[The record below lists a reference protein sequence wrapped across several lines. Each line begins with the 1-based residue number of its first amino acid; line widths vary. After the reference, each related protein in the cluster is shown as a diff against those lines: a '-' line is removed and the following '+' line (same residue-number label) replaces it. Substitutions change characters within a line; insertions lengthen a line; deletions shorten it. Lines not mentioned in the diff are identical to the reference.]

1 MNSLATFR
9 PLRPFITPSPASTRD
24 FIGSKRLL
32 LLSLHYLTA
41 MVLSRRQFTCLLLLL
56 ALSGQA
62 ARAQAQGLATLRG
75 VVADSVSAQPVAG
88 VSVGL
93 EGQPGGT
100 ATDALGNF
108 RLDGVAPGSYT
119 LRVGALGYRARRLLL
134 TLLPGETR
142 RLTVAVAAVTLNLS
156 EVTVSQ
162 PRDPNQS
169 LAAISHI
176 DQVLRPVN
184 SAQDLLRLVPGLF
197 IAQHAGGGKAEQIFL
212 RGFDCDHGTDFAV
225 SIDGLPVNMVSHGH
239 GQGYADF
246 HFVIPETVEQL
257 KVYKGPYTARFGD
270 FATAGAGEF
279 LTKTRLDKSQVK
291 VEVGQFDTYRGLVM
305 LDLLGNDKRHLLSRK
320 PESAY
325 VAAEYLYTNAY
336 FDQPQ
341 HFKRFNGLAKYT
353 GLLTDKTSLT
363 LLGSHF
369 TSNWNASGQI
379 PERGVREGIISR
391 YGSIDPSE
399 GGRTDR
405 TNASAILTTALP
417 HDAVLRQQAYYSR
430 YNFGLFSNFTFFL
443 NNPVEG
449 DEIYQTDHRDIYGY
463 TGTYDRDTQLG
474 ARTLH
479 TTLGI
484 GTRIDATDVSLLNAV
499 RRVVA
504 DTTISGRVNE
514 QNINAY
520 LDETLTLTE
529 RLTVNAA
536 LRADV
541 FRFRYRDQRDASDAV
556 SGRATAARVSPKLNL
571 YYQLTPNAQV
581 FVRSG
586 LGFHSN
592 DARGVV
598 RGTTGDNVLPRAI
611 GYEVGSTFKPVP
623 SLVVNVAAWALHLED
638 ELVYIGDE
646 GITESTGPTRRVG
659 LDVAA
664 RYQLTP
670 RLFADLDLNY
680 NRGRQ
685 VQAPEGANYI
695 PLAPSFTSIGGLTYK
710 APGGLNGSLRYRY
723 IDDRPANDDGSITAQ
738 GYFLLDAVLNYTTKR
753 FQIGATVE
761 NLLNVEWNQ
770 AQFATESRLRTEPA
784 GTSVDELHFTPGTP
798 FYAKLNASVFF

>member
-1 MNSLATFR
+1 MKNVSLNRALPAPAGIWVSALPARFR
-9 PLRPFITPSPASTRD
+9 FA
-24 FIGSKRLL
+24 FRLL
-32 LLSLHYLTA
+32 GIIGLSLLG
-41 MVLSRRQFTCLLLLL
+41 FPLL
-56 ALSGQA
+56 AQNTASI
-62 ARAQAQGLATLRG
+62 RG
-75 VVADSVSAQPVAG
+75 IVADSVSGQPLSG
-88 VSVGL
+88 VGVRL
-93 EGQPGGT
+93 LGQPGGT
-100 ATDALGNF
+100 ASDALGGF
-108 RLDGVAPGSYT
+108 RFGSLPAGTYT
-119 LRVGALGYRARRLLL
+119 VQAAALGYGARPLVVVLKA
-134 TLLPGETR
+134 GETR
-142 RLTVAVAAVTLNLS
+142 TVTLRLPAVALNLS

-162 PRDPNQS
+162 PRDVNQS

-184 SAQDLLRLVPGLF
+184 SAQDLLQLVPGLF

-212 RGFDCDHGTDFAV
+212 RGFDVDHGTDFAV

-291 VEVGQFDTYRGLVM
+291 VEVGQFDTYRGVVL
-305 LDLLGNDKRHLLSRK
+305 LDLLGNDQRHLLSKK

-341 HFKRFNGLAKYT
+341 NFKRFNALAKYT
-353 GLLTDKTSLT
+353 GQLSDRTALT

-369 TSNWNASGQI
+369 TSNWDASGQI
-379 PERGVREGIISR
+379 PDRGVEQGVISR
-391 YGSIDPSE
+391 FGSIDPSE
-399 GGRTDR
+399 GGSTDR

-417 HDAVLRQQAYYSR
+417 GDAVLRQQAYYSR
-430 YNFGLFSNFTFFL
+430 YNFGLYSNFTFFL
-443 NNPVEG
+443 NNPEEG
-449 DEIYQTDHRDIYGY
+449 DEIYQTDNRDIYGY
-463 TGTYDRDTQLG
+463 TATYDRDSRLG
-474 ARTLH
+474 SRALH
-479 TTLGI
+479 TTFGL

-499 RRVVA
+499 QRTVT

-520 LDETLTLTE
+520 LEETLTLTE

-541 FRFRYRDQRDASDAV
+541 FRFRYRDQRPGADSV

-571 YYQLTPNAQV
+571 YYQLAPEVQL

-586 LGFHSN
+586 FGFHSN

-598 RGTTGDNVLPRAI
+598 RGTVGDNVLPRAI
-611 GYEVGSTFKPVP
+611 GYEAGSTFKPVP
-623 SLVVNVAAWALHLED
+623 SLVVNVAAWALHLQD

-646 GITESTGPTRRVG
+646 GVTESTGPTRRFG
-659 LDVAA
+659 LDLAA
-664 RYQLTP
+664 RYQLTT
-670 RLFADLDLNY
+670 RLFADLDVNF

-685 VQAPEGANYI
+685 VEAPRGANFI
-695 PLAPSFTSIGGLTYK
+695 PLAPNFTSIGGLTFK
-710 APGGLNGSLRYRY
+710 ASSGLNASLRYRY

-738 GYFLLDAVLNYTTKR
+738 GYFLLDAVVNYTIKR
-753 FQIGATVE
+753 FQVGATVE

-770 AQFATESRLRTEPA
+770 AQFATESRLRGEPA

-798 FYAKLNASVFF
+798 FYLKLNASVFF

>member
-1 MNSLATFR
+1 MTHFSNS
-9 PLRPFITPSPASTRD
+9 D
-24 FIGSKRLL
+24 FQSGLLQRALSVLFLL
-32 LLSLHYLTA
+32 LFLGGA
-41 MVLSRRQFTCLLLLL
+41 
-56 ALSGQA
+56 
-62 ARAQAQGLATLRG
+62 AQAQGTATLRG
-75 VVADSVSAQPVAG
+75 TVADSLSGQPLVG

-93 EGQPGGT
+93 QGQPGGT

-108 RLDGVAPGSYT
+108 RLGGVAAGSYT
-119 LRVGALGYRARRLLL
+119 LRVGALGYRGQALPV
-134 TLLPGETR
+134 TLAAGETR
-142 RLTVAVAAVTLNLS
+142 VLNLALPTMVLSLS
-156 EVTVSQ
+156 EVTVNQ

-176 DQVLRPVN
+176 DQILRPVN

-212 RGFDCDHGTDFAV
+212 RGFDVDHGTDFAV

-279 LTKTRLDKSQVK
+279 LTKTRLDASQVK

-305 LDLLGNDKRHLLSRK
+305 LDLLGNDKRHLFSK
-320 PESAY
+320 KSESAY

-341 HFKRFNGLAKYT
+341 NFKRFNGLAKYT

-379 PERGVREGIISR
+379 PDRGVEQGIISR
-391 YGSIDPSE
+391 FGSIDPSE
-399 GGRTDR
+399 GGKTDR
-405 TNASAILTTALP
+405 TNASAILTTTLP
-417 HDAVLRQQAYYSR
+417 GDAVLRQQAYYSR
-430 YNFGLFSNFTFFL
+430 YNFGLYSNFTFFL
-443 NNPVEG
+443 NNPEDG
-449 DEIYQTDHRDIYGY
+449 DEIYQTDNRDIYGY

-474 ARTLH
+474 ARSLH
-479 TTLGI
+479 TTFGV
-484 GTRIDATDVSLLNAV
+484 GTRIDATDVTLFNAV
-499 RRVVA
+499 RRVVT
-504 DTTISGRVNE
+504 DTTVSGRVNE
-514 QNINAY
+514 QNFNAY

-541 FRFRYRDQRDASDAV
+541 FRFRYRDQRDAGI
-556 SGRATAARVSPKLNL
+556 SGRTAAARVSPKLNF
-571 YYQLTPNAQV
+571 YYQLSPNAQL

-586 LGFHSN
+586 FGFHSN
-592 DARGVV
+592 DARAVV
-598 RGTTGDNVLPRAI
+598 RDPNASILPRAI
-611 GYEVGSTFKPVP
+611 GYEAGSTFKPVP
-623 SLVVNVAAWALHLED
+623 SLVVNVAAWALHLQD

-646 GITESTGPTRRVG
+646 GITESTGPTRRFG
-659 LDVAA
+659 LDLAA
-664 RYQLTP
+664 RYQVTT
-670 RLFADLDLNY
+670 RLFADLDVNF

-685 VQAPEGANYI
+685 VDAPRDANFI
-695 PLAPSFTSIGGLTYK
+695 PLAPSLTSVAGLTYK
-710 APGGLNGSLRYRY
+710 APKGFNTSLRYRY
-723 IDDRPANDDGSITAQ
+723 IDDRPANDDGSITAR
-738 GYFLLDAVLNYTTKR
+738 GYFLFDAVANYTTKR
-753 FQIGATVE
+753 FQIGATAE

-770 AQFATESRLRTEPA
+770 AQFATETRLRSEPV

-798 FYAKLNASVFF
+798 FYLKINASVFF